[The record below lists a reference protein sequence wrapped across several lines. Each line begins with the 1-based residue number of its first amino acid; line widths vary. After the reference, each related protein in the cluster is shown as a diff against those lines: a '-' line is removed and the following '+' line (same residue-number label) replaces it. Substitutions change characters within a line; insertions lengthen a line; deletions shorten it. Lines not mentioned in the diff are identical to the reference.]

1 MVARKYYHGT
11 INFNLEMSKER
22 INVFIRI
29 KPTNDPSVWRIIS
42 PEEIVLNE
50 PGKIPFSF
58 SLLLFFY
65 SFDKRYL
72 ILLNIFLKIKYILQK
87 QLKKRCIKM

>member
-1 MVARKYYHGT
+1 
-11 INFNLEMSKER
+11 MSKER

-29 KPTNDPSVWRIIS
+29 KPTDDPSVWRIIS

-58 SLLLFFY
+58 SLYLFSY
-65 SFDKRYL
+65 SFDLLRI
-72 ILLNIFLKIKYILQK
+72 ILLNILLKIKYILQK
-87 QLKKRCIKM
+87 QPKKRCIKM